1 MPRHSHQDAL
11 NEKEFEA
18 LLDAADRFDD
28 PYDVETRFVL
38 TIAGRLGFRAGELA
52 HMRDEW
58 IDWDRE
64 VIEIPHYQ
72 ACEKGK
78 NGGICGYCRK
88 QAKQQVR
95 KSDGEISLQ
104 EALDNRYSPKTA
116 TSARAVPFGF
126 NDGVREA
133 VEEFFFH
140 YNRYPKARV
149 SINRRVDDALIAAGM
164 RKDRTYP
171 HALRATAAS
180 WHAYRGVP
188 AVALQALMGWRQLD
202 TATKYIR
209 MSGSATAKALENA
222 HS

>member
-1 MPRHSHQDAL
+1 MARHSHQDAL
-11 NEKEFEA
+11 SEKEFEA
-18 LLDAADRFDD
+18 LLDAADRMEY

-38 TIAGRLGFRAGELA
+38 IATGRLGLRAGELA
-52 HMRDEW
+52 HMRDGW

-64 VIEIPHYQ
+64 KIEIPHYQ
-72 ACEKGK
+72 ECTKGQ
-78 NGGICGYCRK
+78 NGGICGYCTK
-88 QAKQQVR
+88 QARQQVR
-95 KSDGEISLQ
+95 KNDGDIGLQ

-116 TSARAVPFGF
+116 TSARAIPFGF
-126 NDGVREA
+126 DDAVRDA
-133 VEEFFFH
+133 VEEFFFS
-140 YNRYPKARV
+140 YDEYPKARV

-164 RKDRTYP
+164 KKERTYP

-209 MSGSATAKALENA
+209 MSGSATAKALEDA